1 MLDHALER
9 AFCTALQSAPELAD
23 LHFFTGQT
31 DDCHELPAVTVA
43 SKSES
48 LTGSAKVFRAD
59 VQIVLESHAHDTP
72 PQQHSAILGQL
83 RSILS
88 DKPSLLAAVNA
99 TGAVALFGYA
109 LVSSEL
115 EAVDGKFRTVLTL
128 KAGYRIPAN

>member
-31 DDCHELPAVTVA
+31 DNCHELPAVTVA

-48 LTGSAKVFRAD
+48 LTGSAEVFRAD
-59 VQIVLESHAHDTP
+59 VQIILESHAHDTP
-72 PQQHSAILGQL
+72 PDQHTALLGHLRAAIA
-83 RSILS
+83 

-99 TGAVALFGYA
+99 TGDVVLFGYA
-109 LVSSEL
+109 LVSSEP

-128 KAGYRIPAN
+128 KTGYRVHG

>member
-1 MLDHALER
+1 MLDHALEN
-9 AFCTALQSAPELAD
+9 AFCNALKAVPKLAD

-31 DDCHELPAVTVA
+31 DECHELPALTVI
-43 SKSES
+43 STSES
-48 LTGSAKVFRAD
+48 LTGSAEVFRAD
-59 VQIVLESHAHDTP
+59 VQIVLESHAHDTS

-99 TGAVALFGYA
+99 NGAVVLFGYA
-109 LVSSEL
+109 LVNSEP

-128 KAGYRIPAN
+128 KAGYRVPPN